1 MNAIKSAGFTGV
13 ILLWTDQFDS
23 DYKDFPRYAMEAE
36 LFVENAHAPY
46 IEANA
51 LWEDD
56 LTGHEYTER
65 LITCIEDCVTYEIP
79 TFVVHP
85 TNGKTPLPVSNIG
98 IERLKR
104 IIDRAENLNI
114 NIALENMESPQYLEY
129 VFSRIQSNRLGFC
142 FDSGHHNLYSS
153 DLDLL
158 SLYGDKLMALHLHD
172 NNGKDDMHALPFLG
186 NIDWD
191 KLSEKLKAVDYK
203 GAAAFEI
210 RNTGFEYIQSADE
223 FLCLALEKAK
233 AIL

>member
-1 MNAIKSAGFTGV
+1 
-13 ILLWTDQFDS
+13 
-23 DYKDFPRYAMEAE
+23 MEAE

-129 VFSRIQSNRLGFC
+129 VFSRIQSNSQIGLDFVLIVGIIIYTHQILTY
-142 FDSGHHNLYSS
+142 SVYMVINLW
-153 DLDLL
+153 LCTCTII
-158 SLYGDKLMALHLHD
+158 MA
-172 NNGKDDMHALPFLG
+172 KMTCMRFR
-186 NIDWD
+186 
-191 KLSEKLKAVDYK
+191 
-203 GAAAFEI
+203 F
-210 RNTGFEYIQSADE
+210 
-223 FLCLALEKAK
+223 
-233 AIL
+233 